1 MKKISVVTSC
11 FNNEDTISKLYE
23 ALCRI
28 FNQYSS
34 KYEFEVIFVDDSST
48 DFTQDELRKLAEED
62 SRVKVII
69 NSRNFGRIKSSYY
82 GIMQAAGDAVVY
94 IAPNLQDPPELILD
108 FIENWEQGCEVVAAR
123 KCDKR
128 EFSFLNLL
136 RKFYYFSLELLKD
149 EGSTLIRNYTGFGL
163 YDKKVIN
170 KLKKVNDP
178 YPYFRGAVLDMGTG
192 GGFPGIPLALATD
205 RCFTLLDSVGKKV
218 KAVSSFIDVLGLSQR
233 CSATQERVEAFGA
246 SHSVRF
252 AVVTARAMAS
262 LPVLVEYAAPIL
274 IPGGHLIVS
283 KGNPENDEIIS
294 GDIAAKFC
302 GLSRIE
308 TSEFDLPRGLG
319 HRTFLIYKKTS
330 KPSIKL
336 PRAVGVARKT
346 PLA

>member
-82 GIMQAAGDAVVY
+82 GIMQAAGDAAVY
-94 IAPNLQDPPELILD
+94 IAPNLQDPPELISD

-178 YPYFRGAVLDMGTG
+178 YPYFRGAVLDMGYRMKIIDFKQPDSNSADDNIRLVELWDNGMLGLTRSTKVPIHIITMF
-192 GGFPGIPLALATD
+192 GFFGTIITFLLIILSLIFYVGYIDFVIPKKMLSLY
-205 RCFTLLDSVGKKV
+205 FLMFIQILSVGLVGEYVIMLCRFAEKKPLV
-218 KAVSSFIDVLGLSQR
+218 IE
-233 CSATQERVEAFGA
+233 QERINF
-246 SHSVRF
+246 
-252 AVVTARAMAS
+252 
-262 LPVLVEYAAPIL
+262 
-274 IPGGHLIVS
+274 
-283 KGNPENDEIIS
+283 
-294 GDIAAKFC
+294 
-302 GLSRIE
+302 
-308 TSEFDLPRGLG
+308 
-319 HRTFLIYKKTS
+319 
-330 KPSIKL
+330 
-336 PRAVGVARKT
+336 
-346 PLA
+346 

>member
-1 MKKISVVTSC
+1 MSEQLSRSAESQV
-11 FNNEDTISKLYE
+11 
-23 ALCRI
+23 
-28 FNQYSS
+28 
-34 KYEFEVIFVDDSST
+34 ST
-48 DFTQDELRKLAEED
+48 DSFDRDPLFIELKSLTESFGLAVSDQVLEGCLEHLYL
-62 SRVKVII
+62 VLQANKTM
-69 NSRNFGRIKSSYY
+69 NLTRIL
-82 GIMQAAGDAVVY
+82 D
-94 IAPNLQDPPELILD
+94 LQDALILHILD
-108 FIENWEQGCEVVAAR
+108 
-123 KCDKR
+123 
-128 EFSFLNLL
+128 SLTFL
-136 RKFYYFSLELLKD
+136 
-149 EGSTLIRNYTGFGL
+149 
-163 YDKKVIN
+163 
-170 KLKKVNDP
+170 P
-178 YPYFRGAVLDMGTG
+178 YIHKSPNGAVLDMGTG

-233 CSATQERVEAFGA
+233 CSAAQERVEAFGT
-246 SHSVRF
+246 SHSARF

-294 GDIAAKFC
+294 GDIAAKIC